1 MSDAPAPA
9 PRPRPDSLLATAGV
23 FILLGLFWAITTRVY
38 VPGHPP
44 APQNEAFD
52 NLPREL
58 AWKQTP
64 AARRAAL
71 ADLRKA
77 QATQVVS
84 YAWVDQKAG
93 IVQLPVGRA
102 MELVVQENAKH

>member
-9 PRPRPDSLLATAGV
+9 PRPVSLLATAAI
-23 FILLGLFWAITTRVY
+23 FILLGLFWVITVRVY

-44 APQNEAFD
+44 AAPNETPD
-52 NLPREL
+52 NLPKEL
-58 AWKQTP
+58 AWKATP
-64 AARRAAL
+64 ATRKAAL

-93 IVQLPVGRA
+93 IVQLPLGRA
-102 MELVVQENAKH
+102 MELVVRENAKH